1 MLVNIAAVTCTD
13 DKTHHKT
20 ITPVLQEEFRIM
32 TSTGATAMVFLN
44 QEKAQLW
51 MVEQRQKFG
60 ATAPTMRLVRRSII
74 QFDEEIGCV

>member
-1 MLVNIAAVTCTD
+1 MLVDIAVIND
-13 DKTHHKT
+13 DKTPQVA
-20 ITPVLQEEFRIM
+20 TPTFSEEFRIM

-60 ATAPTMRLVRRSII
+60 STAPSMRLVRRSII